1 MSNTATDTSTR
12 QMVKMPS
19 MWKIVL
25 HNDDFTPMD
34 FVTRV
39 LVDVFHKS
47 AEEATQIMLTVHTA
61 GKATVG
67 LYTKEIALTKSG
79 LVVKI
84 AEQFNHPLLCTAE
97 EA

>member
-1 MSNTATDTSTR
+1 
-12 QMVKMPS
+12 
-19 MWKIVL
+19 MWKIIL

-34 FVTRV
+34 FVTKV
-39 LVDVFHKS
+39 LMQVFHKS
-47 AEEATQIMLTVHTA
+47 VEESTQIMLTVHSA

-67 LYTKEIALTKSG
+67 LYTKEIAITKSTQ
-79 LVVKI
+79 VRNI